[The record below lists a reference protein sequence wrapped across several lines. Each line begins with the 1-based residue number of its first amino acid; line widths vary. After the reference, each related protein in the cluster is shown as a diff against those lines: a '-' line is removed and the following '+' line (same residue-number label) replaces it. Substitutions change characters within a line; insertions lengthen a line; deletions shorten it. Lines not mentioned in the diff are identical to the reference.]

1 MAVRLFRPR
10 SRPAPA
16 AIWLPGLL
24 VVAATFIPAWYL
36 AKRSTERGW
45 DPWARALENSA
56 APLMTRSLT
65 LALVVAVA
73 SVLVAVPAAWLTT
86 RAALPGRRLWAV
98 LMAAP
103 LAIPSY
109 IMAMTVVDFLGPR
122 GTLQG
127 WLEPLGVDRL
137 PEIYGFWGS
146 AFTLTAAS
154 FPYVYLVL
162 RAAFAT
168 ADVSEEEASRSL
180 GAGPLRTFFRVVLP
194 GLVPAIA
201 AGVLLV
207 VLYTLSDF
215 GAVSTLNYDTFTR
228 SIFVEYQ
235 TSFDR
240 TGAAVL
246 GAMLAMVAAAILAA
260 ELTVRARMGRRAS
273 RRQSL
278 MRPVPLGRWKWPALG
293 FLSAIALLALGLP
306 IGVLTYWLVK
316 GIQADA
322 NFPEIGAAARH
333 SVMMGLGGAVITV
346 LLALPVAI
354 LAARYTSPIG
364 SLMEQAAYLTH
375 ALPGVVVALAL
386 VFFGIS
392 YARDLYQT
400 TWMLLFAYVILFL
413 PNALSALR
421 ASLLRQPRR
430 LEDAGASLGRSPL
443 RVLASVTIPLARPGM
458 ASAGLLVFLTVMK
471 ELPATLLLSPPGY
484 ETLPGLVWSRST
496 DALYAGAAL
505 PALVLVGLA
514 AIPVAL
520 LSWRG
525 DLGSLES

>member
-1 MAVRLFRPR
+1 MVARVFRPR
-10 SRPAPA
+10 SRTAPA

-45 DPWARALENSA
+45 DPWARAIENSA
-56 APLMTRSLT
+56 VPLMTRSLT

-86 RAALPGRRLWAV
+86 RAALPGRRAWAV

-127 WLEPLGVDRL
+127 WLEPLGVERL

-260 ELTVRARMGRRAS
+260 ELTVRGRMGRRAS

-278 MRPVPLGRWKWPALG
+278 MRPVPLGRWKWPAAGL
-293 FLSAIALLALGLP
+293 LALIALLSLGRPWACGLLAAEGP
-306 IGVLTYWLVK
+306 P
-316 GIQADA
+316 ANA
-322 NFPEIGAAARH
+322 NFPEIGSAARH
-333 SVMMGLGGAVITV
+333 SVTMASVG
-346 LLALPVAI
+346 
-354 LAARYTSPIG
+354 RSSP
-364 SLMEQAAYLTH
+364 SCWRSPSPSW
-375 ALPGVVVALAL
+375 LPGTR
-386 VFFGIS
+386 
-392 YARDLYQT
+392 ARWRAHGTGRLPDPRAPRRGRRPCPRVLRHQLRPRPLQT
-400 TWMLLFAYVILFL
+400 HVDAPPRVRH
-413 PNALSALR
+413 P
-421 ASLLRQPRR
+421 LLRM
-430 LEDAGASLGRSPL
+430 RSPRSAPRSSANPAGSKTGRVAGPL
-443 RVLASVTIPLARPGM
+443 R
-458 ASAGLLVFLTVMK
+458 
-471 ELPATLLLSPPGY
+471 
-484 ETLPGLVWSRST
+484 RS
-496 DALYAGAAL
+496 GCW
-505 PALVLVGLA
+505 P
-514 AIPVAL
+514 
-520 LSWRG
+520 R
-525 DLGSLES
+525 